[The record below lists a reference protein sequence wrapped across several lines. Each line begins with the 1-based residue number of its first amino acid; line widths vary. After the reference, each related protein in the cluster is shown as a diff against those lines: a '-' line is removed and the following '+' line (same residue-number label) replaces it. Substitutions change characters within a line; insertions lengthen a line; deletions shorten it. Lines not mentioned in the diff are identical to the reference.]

1 MKNTYELKLFLLCFM
16 LVLGTGMELYAQ
28 DPSQNRQEI
37 RFGIGVSGPV
47 GRSVG
52 GDASEIFSLTYAH
65 YGLNGIGYRFG
76 AELMPNNLDFA
87 TSFGFPIAFSLRTRD
102 RSFSE
107 SVITGVESAA
117 AGAVRDGIYGYE
129 PTAGSILGDF
139 LLGLLN
145 RTEFFAGLTPGY
157 IAGPSASVIEE
168 SYSGPMTTLKTMTL
182 ENRFSITADAGFSM
196 SFRIWRFNLGVVPS
210 IHYFLTKNYVC
221 VTSTGSTDS
230 EEDRMVSKTPVRFQ
244 FSVMGA
250 LGFSF

>member
-1 MKNTYELKLFLLCFM
+1 M
-16 LVLGTGMELYAQ
+16 LVLGTGMELCAQ
-28 DPSQNRQEI
+28 DPSQSRQEI

-47 GRSVG
+47 GRSLSG
-52 GDASEIFSLTYAH
+52 EASEIFSLTYAH
-65 YGLNGIGYRFG
+65 YGINGIGYRFG

-87 TSFGFPIAFSLRTRD
+87 TSFGFPVAFSVRTRD

-145 RTEFFAGLTPGY
+145 RAEFFAGLTPGY
-157 IAGPSASVIEE
+157 IAGPATSVIEE
-168 SYSGPMTTLKTMTL
+168 SYSGSMTTLKTMTL
-182 ENRFSITADAGFSM
+182 KNRVSITADAGFSM

-210 IHYFLTKNYVC
+210 IHYFLTRNFVS
-221 VTSTGSTDS
+221 VTSTRSDAGDGDAKVT
-230 EEDRMVSKTPVRFQ
+230 ETPVRFQ
-244 FSVMGA
+244 FSVLGA
-250 LGFSF
+250 IGYSF